1 MNNYDYILVGAGAS
15 GLMMAYRM
23 SKDTFFDTKKILIID
38 QEKKSINDR
47 TWCFWEKKEGEW
59 DDILVK
65 SWKKIQF
72 KSHIHSLEESIL
84 PYQYKMIR
92 SEKFYDTIWKQL
104 ASKTNITFI
113 EAAVLSIHQEENS
126 AKVVTSK
133 ATFHS
138 KTVINSVLFSDE
150 YKTQTQYPVLQQHFV
165 GFFIKTESETFDDE
179 KATFMD
185 FKIPQKGNT
194 RFMYVLPFSK
204 KEALFEYTLFSEK
217 LLPISEYEAE
227 IETYLKEKNITNFTI
242 TEKEKGSIPMTCYH
256 FWKQNSENILHIG
269 TAGGW
274 SKASTGFTFKNTTK
288 KTIQLIAHIKEGKP
302 LQMFHKINKFW
313 FYDLLLLDILQE
325 KNYLGSALFGQLFKR
340 TSVEKILKFLD
351 EETSFIQDLSIM
363 LKMPPANFIRAIFKR
378 VF

>member
-185 FKIPQKGNT
+185 FNIPQNNFCQ
-194 RFMYVLPFSK
+194 FMYILPFS
-204 KEALFEYTLFSEK
+204 ENTALFEVTRFGKEK
-217 LLPISEYEAE
+217 ISKDEAVHLL
-227 IETYLKEKNITNFTI
+227 TDYLKLALR
-242 TEKEKGSIPMTCYH
+242 
-256 FWKQNSENILHIG
+256 IL
-269 TAGGW
+269 
-274 SKASTGFTFKNTTK
+274 
-288 KTIQLIAHIKEGKP
+288 
-302 LQMFHKINKFW
+302 
-313 FYDLLLLDILQE
+313 
-325 KNYLGSALFGQLFKR
+325 
-340 TSVEKILKFLD
+340 
-351 EETSFIQDLSIM
+351 
-363 LKMPPANFIRAIFKR
+363 
-378 VF
+378 